1 MFFVH
6 RLKYFKPT
14 AGQSNPYLAVEMCIN
29 SLSDL
34 KIIKTYKSLAVL
46 RNNVKVS
53 TKALSIIMDVPES
66 ETETLMKQFKNK
78 SLAIEHFSVE
88 LKSYQYEIH
97 DLIMSYLKSIHNEE
111 EMKRLHS
118 SLILRYKDACL
129 DKSLAHLPD
138 DGYIAYYIGYHLL
151 NSQNMD
157 NMWDQF
163 YSLYSDIVFIGNKI
177 RLAGPTDV
185 RQDLSQYSDKII
197 KVSLFYMLL

>member
-1 MFFVH
+1 
-6 RLKYFKPT
+6 
-14 AGQSNPYLAVEMCIN
+14 MCIN
-29 SLSDL
+29 SLSDP
-34 KIIKTYKSLAVL
+34 KIILTYKSLAVL
-46 RNNVKVS
+46 HNNVKVS
-53 TKALSIIMDVPES
+53 TKALSIIMDVPETQ
-66 ETETLMKQFKNK
+66 TETLMKQFKNK

-97 DLIMSYLKSIHNEE
+97 DLIMSYLKSIHSEE

-129 DKSLAHLPD
+129 DKSLTHLPD
-138 DGYIAYYIGYHLL
+138 DGYIPYYIGYHLL
-151 NSQNMD
+151 NSQNVD

-197 KVSLFYMLL
+197 KVSQCYMFCSIYN